1 MRELLLIVSLD
12 RSFIWG
18 EFRFVHNVAEV
29 GNLTN
34 NKNKQSANE
43 MLMVWADI
51 RSMEEIERL
60 SKNDNVEDKIKALAI
75 FENKYHRLP
84 RKRAWDFIE
93 EMRNSENEKA
103 KQKAGDIYE
112 KTVKV
117 DLEKL
122 SDSMRSFTE
131 AYKNSFQ
138 NLVPHLNEI
147 SNSFLISK
155 QFAEQLNKSLE
166 MPIKSI
172 SKSITA
178 EYIKPWKTIS
188 ETLGK
193 QLTTIRYGSPILTTG
208 FYARPLIEMRES
220 EETLEQIL
228 KKDSKDIK
236 NDLEKAIVTEEDIIF
251 NYDGYRILCDLERL
265 LRGLIRKK
273 IIEPYSDII
282 ENKIPKNMLTEWNR
296 RKREE
301 ENNALVDSGHELID
315 YSDFTELKIICE
327 KGKNLNEF
335 SDVANGEE
343 LKGLISKLHELDPI
357 RKKIAHSRSLS
368 KREFDK
374 LKIYAEDI
382 IRIFSIP

>member
-1 MRELLLIVSLD
+1 MARV
-12 RSFIWG
+12 
-18 EFRFVHNVAEV
+18 
-29 GNLTN
+29 
-34 NKNKQSANE
+34 
-43 MLMVWADI
+43 DI
-51 RSMEEIERL
+51 QSMEEIERL
-60 SKNDNVEDKIKALAI
+60 SKSDNVEDNIKALTI

-84 RKRAWDFIE
+84 MKRAWDFIGG
-93 EMRNSENEKA
+93 MRNSENEKA

-112 KTVKV
+112 KTTKV
-117 DLEKL
+117 DMEKL

-138 NLVPHLNEI
+138 NIVPHLNEI

-166 MPIKSI
+166 MPITSI

-193 QLTTIRYGSPILTTG
+193 QLTTIRYDSPILTAS
-208 FYARPLIEMRES
+208 FYATPLIEMRES

-228 KKDSKDIK
+228 EKDSEDIK
-236 NDLEKAIVTEEDIIF
+236 NDLEKVIVTKEDIIF

-265 LRGLIRKK
+265 LRGLIQKK
-273 IIEPYSDII
+273 IIEQYSDII
-282 ENKIPKNMLTEWNR
+282 GNKIPQDMLTEWNR
-296 RKREE
+296 RKKEE
-301 ENNALVDSGHELID
+301 DDDILVDSGHELID
-315 YSDFTELKIICE
+315 YSDFTDLKIIFE
-327 KGKNLNEF
+327 KGRNLNEF

-343 LKGLISKLHELDPI
+343 LKGLISKLNELDPI

-374 LKIYAEDI
+374 LRIYAEDI
-382 IRIFSIP
+382 IRIFSIT

>member
-1 MRELLLIVSLD
+1 MDVSPGFSD
-12 RSFIWG
+12 F
-18 EFRFVHNVAEV
+18 FDNVAEV
-29 GNLTN
+29 ENLTN
-34 NKNKQSANE
+34 NKNKQSAKE
-43 MLMVWADI
+43 MLMARVDI
-51 RSMEEIERL
+51 QSMEEIEGH
-60 SKNDNVEDKIKALAI
+60 SKSDNVEDRIKALTI
-75 FENKYHRLP
+75 FENEYSRLP
-84 RKRAWDFIE
+84 MKRAWDFIGK
-93 EMRNSENEKA
+93 MKNSENEKV
-103 KQKAGDIYE
+103 KQKAGDVYE

-117 DLEKL
+117 DMEKF
-122 SDSMRSFTE
+122 SDSMRNFTE

-138 NLVPHLNEI
+138 NLVPRLNDI

-166 MPIKSI
+166 IPIKSI
-172 SKSITA
+172 NKSIIA
-178 EYIKPWKTIS
+178 EYIKPRETIS

-193 QLTTIRYGSPILTTG
+193 QLTTIRYSSPILTAS
-208 FYARPLIEMRES
+208 FYATPLLEMKEA

-228 KKDSKDIK
+228 KKDPEDIK
-236 NDLEKAIVTEEDIIF
+236 DDLEKVIAAEEDIVF
-251 NYDGYRILCDLERL
+251 NYEGYRILCDLERL
-265 LRGLIRKK
+265 LRWLIQKK

-282 ENKIPKNMLTEWNR
+282 GNKIPPKILTEWER

-301 ENNALVDSGHELID
+301 ENNVLVDSSHELID
-315 YSDFTELKIICE
+315 YSDFTHLKIIFE
-327 KGKNLNEF
+327 KGRNLNEF

-382 IRIFSIP
+382 IRIFP